1 MTITTTSLDTAD
13 SNFVLGETLRPLLTH
28 AMGSAVEVFDTSG
41 PAEAGPPPHRHPWEE
56 IYVVLSGQLEVT
68 VDGSARV
75 VGPGGAAH
83 VPSNTVHSY
92 RNVTDV
98 RFLTITTRGDA
109 AAFFSEVAS
118 EVEMNP
124 PDIAGVVRVAASHD
138 IEFVM

>member
-1 MTITTTSLDTAD
+1 MTITTTLDAAD

-56 IYVVLSGQLEVT
+56 IYIVMSGQLEVT
-68 VDGSARV
+68 VEDSARI

-83 VPSNTVHSY
+83 VPAGVVHSY

-98 RFLTITTRGDA
+98 HFLTITTKGDA
-109 AAFFSEVAS
+109 AAFFAEVAN
-118 EVEMNP
+118 EIEMNP

>member
-1 MTITTTSLDTAD
+1 MTITTTTLDAAD
-13 SNFVLGETLRPLLTH
+13 NNFVLGETLRPLLTH

-41 PAEAGPPPHRHPWEE
+41 PAEAGPSPHRHPSEE

-68 VDGSARV
+68 VDGSAQI

-83 VPSNTVHSY
+83 VPSTVHSY

-98 RFLTITTRGDA
+98 HFLTITTQGDA
-109 AAFFSEVAS
+109 AAFFSEVAN

>member
-1 MTITTTSLDTAD
+1 MTITTTTLDTAD
-13 SNFVLGETLRPLLTH
+13 SNFVLGETLRPLLTN

-68 VDGSARV
+68 VDGATQIISA
-75 VGPGGAAH
+75 GGAAH
-83 VPSNTVHSY
+83 VPANAVHSY

-98 RFLTITTRGDA
+98 HFLTISTQGDA

-124 PDIAGVVRVAASHD
+124 PDIAGVVRVAACHD